1 MIRTRP
7 IAQKKARH
15 MDEGFNIMRDYPDVE
30 RPFLRIPA
38 DFIGSFRVALS

>member
-1 MIRTRP
+1 MISTKP

-30 RPFLRIPA
+30 RPFLRIHA
-38 DFIGSFRVALS
+38 DFIGSVRLSLS